1 VAAHAGA
8 SGPRDRR
15 IWRKHL
21 PSLALWALW
30 LVSRTVL
37 YLVGTIPRFVG
48 DVGLY
53 QHWYACCLFRHAF
66 PSADPMWQYPPGAG
80 LVLWL
85 PGRLPGSYLD
95 DFALLATGCDLAVT
109 IVLVAAS
116 RRGGSLAGAWYWV
129 CGVPVL
135 GSLAVGRL
143 DMIPVML
150 SVVALCAA
158 GRGGVRGGLLAVA
171 AAVKAWPVTLLA
183 GTAPGQWRRVL
194 ATLAVVLAALS
205 FFRGP
210 MMSFLA
216 HQDAR
221 GTEIESAVAVPFM
234 IWRLAGWHGSVVYK
248 YGAWQLS
255 GEYAGLAGDAS
266 RLGLVLIAAAVTA
279 WCVMTA
285 RGRIRWRPEFAADA
299 PLAVTLLVLV
309 ASPVLSPQYMLWAI
323 GLAAACL
330 AAGQTTQRPVALAI
344 LAAALLTV
352 IVFPAGWQ
360 GLLRGSAM
368 ITGILAARDALL
380 AVAATVSCWR
390 VLSAA
395 RSGGENGGQ
404 LTGDAVGGS
413 PQSPSWRRHG
423 GASSRS
429 PSVAASRVPAPST
442 VRSRLPRAPRK
453 AAAKSSL
460 PSMSR
465 ARR

>member
-1 VAAHAGA
+1 MAHAGA
-8 SGPRDRR
+8 
-15 IWRKHL
+15 WRKHL
-21 PSLALWALW
+21 PSFVLWLLW
-30 LVSRTVL
+30 LVSRTIL
-37 YLVGTIPRFVG
+37 YLYGTVPRLAG

-53 QHWYACCLFRHAF
+53 QHWYVCCLSRSTF

-109 IVLVAAS
+109 IVLRAAS
-116 RRGGSLAGAWYWV
+116 RRGGSSAGSWYWV

-135 GSLAVGRL
+135 GPLAVDRL

-150 SVVALCAA
+150 SVVALRAA
-158 GRGGVRGGLLAVA
+158 GRGAVRGGLLAVA

-194 ATLAVVLAALS
+194 PALAAVLAALV
-205 FFRGP
+205 FLRGP
-210 MMSFLA
+210 TTSFLA

-234 IWRLAGWHGSVVYK
+234 IWRLDGWHGSLVYK

-255 GEYAGLAGDAS
+255 GEHAWLALDVS
-266 RLGLVLIAAAVTA
+266 RLSLILIALAVTA
-279 WCVMTA
+279 WCAATA

-299 PLAVTLLVLV
+299 PLAATLLVLV

-330 AAGQTTQRPVALAI
+330 AASQTTQRPAALAI
-344 LAAALLTV
+344 LVAALLTV
-352 IVFPAGWQ
+352 IVFPTGWQ
-360 GLLRGSAM
+360 GLLRGSAT
-368 ITGILAARDALL
+368 ITGILVARDALL
-380 AVAATVSCWR
+380 AAAAVASCWR

-395 RSGGENGGQ
+395 RSGGENYNRARNDSQ
-404 LTGDAVGGS
+404 TPCAPATGIHEA
-413 PQSPSWRRHG
+413 G
-423 GASSRS
+423 GA
-429 PSVAASRVPAPST
+429 
-442 VRSRLPRAPRK
+442 K
-453 AAAKSSL
+453 
-460 PSMSR
+460 
-465 ARR
+465 

>member
-1 VAAHAGA
+1 MAAQAGA
-8 SGPRDRR
+8 SGLRDRR
-15 IWRKHL
+15 VGRKHR
-21 PSLALWALW
+21 SSFALWALW

-37 YLVGTIPRFVG
+37 YLIGTVPRFVG

-53 QHWYACCLFRHAF
+53 QHWYVCCLSRNAF

-95 DFALLATGCDLAVT
+95 DFALLAVGCDLAVT
-109 IVLVAAS
+109 VALYAAS
-116 RRGGSLAGAWYWV
+116 RRGGSRAGAWYWV

-171 AAVKAWPVTLLA
+171 TAVKAWPVTLLA

-194 ATLAVVLAALS
+194 ATLAAVLTAVA

-210 MMSFLA
+210 TMSFLA

-221 GTEIESAVAVPFM
+221 GTEIESVVALPFM
-234 IWRLAGWHGSVVYK
+234 IWRLAGWHGSLVYE
-248 YGAWQLS
+248 YGAFQLS
-255 GEYAGLAGDAS
+255 GEHAGLARDAS
-266 RLGLVLIAAAVTA
+266 TLGLILIAVAVTA
-279 WCVMTA
+279 WCVLTA

-309 ASPVLSPQYMLWAI
+309 VSPVFSPQYMLWAI

-330 AAGQTTQRPVALAI
+330 AAGQTTQRPAAVAI
-344 LAAALLTV
+344 LVAALLTV

-360 GLLRGSAM
+360 SLLRGSAVF
-368 ITGILAARDALL
+368 TGILAARNALL
-380 AVAATVSCWR
+380 AAAAAASCWR
-390 VLSAA
+390 VLRAA
-395 RSGGENGGQ
+395 RSGENHGRPA
-404 LTGDAVGGS
+404 GD
-413 PQSPSWRRHG
+413 
-423 GASSRS
+423 
-429 PSVAASRVPAPST
+429 VAAGSQ
-442 VRSRLPRAPRK
+442 
-453 AAAKSSL
+453 AAAGSGVAG
-460 PSMSR
+460 PV
-465 ARR
+465 A

>member
-1 VAAHAGA
+1 MAAQAGA
-8 SGPRDRR
+8 SGLRDPG

-21 PSLALWALW
+21 PSFALWALW

-37 YLVGTIPRFVG
+37 YIVGTVPRFVG

-53 QHWYACCLFRHAF
+53 QHWYACCLSRHAF

-85 PGRLPGSYLD
+85 TGRLPGSYLD

-109 IVLVAAS
+109 IALVAAS

-171 AAVKAWPVTLLA
+171 TAVKAWPVTLLA

-194 ATLAVVLAALS
+194 ATLGVVVLAALV
-205 FFRGP
+205 FLRGP
-210 MMSFLA
+210 TMSFLA

-234 IWRLAGWHGSVVYK
+234 IWRLAGWHGSLVYK
-248 YGAWQLS
+248 YGAYQLS
-255 GEYAGLAGDAS
+255 GAHAGLARDAS
-266 RLGLVLIAAAVTA
+266 RLSLILIAVMVTA
-279 WCVMTA
+279 WCVLTA
-285 RGRIRWRPEFAADA
+285 RGRIRWRPEFATDA

-330 AAGQTTQRPVALAI
+330 AARQTTQRPAAWAI

-352 IVFPAGWQ
+352 IVFPTGW
-360 GLLRGSAM
+360 GSLLRGSAIM
-368 ITGILAARDALL
+368 TGILAARDALL
-380 AVAATVSCWR
+380 AAAAAVSCWR

-395 RSGGENGGQ
+395 RVGGEDHGQ
-404 LTGDAVGGS
+404 LAD
-413 PQSPSWRRHG
+413 
-423 GASSRS
+423 
-429 PSVAASRVPAPST
+429 
-442 VRSRLPRAPRK
+442 
-453 AAAKSSL
+453 AAAGA
-460 PSMSR
+460 P
-465 ARR
+465 AAAGPGPRRP

>member
-15 IWRKHL
+15 VWRKYL
-21 PSLALWALW
+21 PSFALWVLW

-37 YLVGTIPRFVG
+37 YLVGTVPRFVG

-53 QHWYACCLFRHAF
+53 QHWYACCLSRHAF

-95 DFALLATGCDLAVT
+95 DFTLLAIGCDLAVT
-109 IVLVAAS
+109 IALLAAS
-116 RRGGSLAGAWYWV
+116 RRGGSRAGAWYWV

-150 SVVALCAA
+150 SVAALCAA
-158 GRGGVRGGLLAVA
+158 GRGGARGALLAA
-171 AAVKAWPVTLLA
+171 AAVVKAWPVTLLA
-183 GTAPGQWRRVL
+183 GTAPGQWRRVPV
-194 ATLAVVLAALS
+194 AVAAVLAPLA
-205 FFRGP
+205 FFPGP
-210 MMSFLA
+210 TMSFLA

-221 GTEIESAVAVPFM
+221 GVEIESAAAVPFM
-234 IWRLAGWHGSVVYK
+234 IWRLAGWHGSLVYE
-248 YGAWQLS
+248 YGAFQLS
-255 GEYAGLAGDAS
+255 GEYAGLARDAS

-279 WCVMTA
+279 WCVLTA

-309 ASPVLSPQYMLWAI
+309 DSPVLSPQYMLWAT

-330 AAGQTTQRPVALAI
+330 ATGRTTQRPVALAI
-344 LAAALLTV
+344 LAADLLTV
-352 IVFPAGWQ
+352 LVFPAEWQ
-360 GLLRGSAM
+360 SLLRGSAM
-368 ITGILAARDALL
+368 STGILAARDALL
-380 AVAATVSCWR
+380 AAAAAASCWR

-404 LTGDAVGGS
+404 LAGDAAGRT
-413 PQSPSWRRHG
+413 P
-423 GASSRS
+423 
-429 PSVAASRVPAPST
+429 
-442 VRSRLPRAPRK
+442 
-453 AAAKSSL
+453 AAAGPAATRWPAAERGLTTERDDLRST
-460 PSMSR
+460 
-465 ARR
+465 

>member
-1 VAAHAGA
+1 VGAHAGV
-8 SGPRDRR
+8 SGPYDRR
-15 IWRKHL
+15 AWRKHL
-21 PSLALWALW
+21 PSLALWAVW

-37 YLVGTIPRFVG
+37 YLIGTVPRFVG

-53 QHWYACCLFRHAF
+53 QHWYVCCLSRHAF

-85 PGRLPGSYLD
+85 PGRLPGGYPD

-109 IVLVAAS
+109 IVLGAAP

-150 SVVALCAA
+150 SVVALRAA
-158 GRGGVRGGLLAVA
+158 GRGGVRGGLLAA
-171 AAVKAWPVTLLA
+171 ATAVKAWPVTLLA

-194 ATLAVVLAALS
+194 PALAAVLTALA
-205 FFRGP
+205 FLRGP
-210 MMSFLA
+210 TMSFLA

-255 GEYAGLAGDAS
+255 GEDAGLARDAS
-266 RLGLVLIAAAVTA
+266 GLGLILIAVAVTA
-279 WCVMTA
+279 WCAATA
-285 RGRIRWRPEFAADA
+285 CGRIRWRPEFAADA

-330 AAGQTTQRPVALAI
+330 AARQTTQWPAALAI

-352 IVFPAGWQ
+352 IVFPVGWQ
-360 GLLRGSAM
+360 SLLRGSAM
-368 ITGILAARDALL
+368 VTGILAARDALL
-380 AVAATVSCWR
+380 AAAAAASCWR

-395 RSGGENGGQ
+395 RSGGEKRGQ
-404 LTGDAVGGS
+404 LTGDA
-413 PQSPSWRRHG
+413 
-423 GASSRS
+423 
-429 PSVAASRVPAPST
+429 AAVTPT
-442 VRSRLPRAPRK
+442 
-453 AAAKSSL
+453 AAG
-460 PSMSR
+460 P
-465 ARR
+465 

>member
-1 VAAHAGA
+1 VAAQAGA
-8 SGPRDRR
+8 SGLRDRR
-15 IWRKHL
+15 IWRKHVPL
-21 PSLALWALW
+21 PALWALW

-37 YLVGTIPRFVG
+37 YLIGTVPRFVG

-53 QHWYACCLFRHAF
+53 QHWYACCLSRHAF

-95 DFALLATGCDLAVT
+95 DFALLATGCDLVVT
-109 IVLVAAS
+109 VVLVAAS

-150 SVVALCAA
+150 SVAALCAA

-171 AAVKAWPVTLLA
+171 TAVKAWPVTLLA

-194 ATLAVVLAALS
+194 AALATVLTAVAFL
-205 FFRGP
+205 RGP
-210 MMSFLA
+210 TMSFLA

-234 IWRLAGWHGSVVYK
+234 IWRLAGWHGSLVYK

-255 GEYAGLAGDAS
+255 GEHAGLARDAS
-266 RLGLVLIAAAVTA
+266 RLGLILITVGVTA
-279 WCVMTA
+279 WCVLTA

-330 AAGQTTQRPVALAI
+330 ISRQTTQRPAALAI

-352 IVFPAGWQ
+352 IVFPTGWQ
-360 GLLRGSAM
+360 SLLRGSAM
-368 ITGILAARDALL
+368 FTGILAARNALL
-380 AVAATVSCWR
+380 AVAAAVSCWR
-390 VLSAA
+390 VLHAA
-395 RSGGENGGQ
+395 RSGEYRGRLAGE
-404 LTGDAVGGS
+404 
-413 PQSPSWRRHG
+413 
-423 GASSRS
+423 
-429 PSVAASRVPAPST
+429 VAAGSQ
-442 VRSRLPRAPRK
+442 
-453 AAAKSSL
+453 AAAGSGL
-460 PSMSR
+460 PQ
-465 ARR
+465 